1 MQVKGLRKSFGDT
14 LALRGVGFSVGEGER
29 IALLGPNGAGKTTLI
44 RCLCGRVKPDEGEI
58 TLMGQT
64 LSPTANRNQL
74 GLVPQDIALY
84 EDLSTIENLRMFGR
98 FHGLRGRDL
107 HDRVQWALKWTGLDG
122 RSHDLVGGFSGGMKR
137 RVNLACGVL
146 HRPAILLLDEPTVG
160 VDPQSRERI
169 FCMLDELHA
178 GGTAIVLT
186 THHLDEAQTRTD
198 RIVIVDHGRIVADG
212 SLQDLIDGSVG
223 NRRRVD
229 VRYQGQ
235 LQQAPPGWTP
245 GTEPTSLVC
254 RIDDVVDGLPVML
267 QRVRAVGGTITDVQV
282 QSPSLHDVFLHLT
295 GHDLRDE

>member
-146 HRPAILLLDEPTVG
+146 HRPAILLLDEPTTG
-160 VDPQSRERI
+160 
-169 FCMLDELHA
+169 LDVSVQAL
-178 GGTAIVLT
+178 VLDT
-186 THHLDEAQTRTD
+186 LKRLQQD
-198 RIVIVDHGRIVADG
+198 RNIIMAHDDHGD
-212 SLQDLIDGSVG
+212 
-223 NRRRVD
+223 
-229 VRYQGQ
+229 
-235 LQQAPPGWTP
+235 
-245 GTEPTSLVC
+245 
-254 RIDDVVDGLPVML
+254 
-267 QRVRAVGGTITDVQV
+267 
-282 QSPSLHDVFLHLT
+282 
-295 GHDLRDE
+295 